1 MLENRTDE
9 KVILDFI
16 NNFKNAQETFLNGC
30 CFWFAF
36 ILQERFGGTMMYEPV
51 ENHYVQE
58 IGGRLYDVSGDVT
71 ERYGS
76 SKHLMRWADMEQ
88 FDSILYRRLIR
99 DCIKKERYD
108 WCPSWSIAGEAGLA
122 SSCKVLKIITLTM
135 RVAMLIPRQSCCPA
149 FPISC

>member
-1 MLENRTDE
+1 MVKQQEILHFISQFENA
-9 KVILDFI
+9 K
-16 NNFKNAQETFLNGC
+16 ETFLFGM

-71 ERYGS
+71 EQYGS
-76 SKHLMRWADMEQ
+76 SEHLMRWVDMEQ
-88 FDSILYRRLIR
+88 FDSSLYRRLTR

-108 WCPSWSIAGEAGLA
+108 DDNFDPG
-122 SSCKVLKIITLTM
+122 
-135 RVAMLIPRQSCCPA
+135 
-149 FPISC
+149 